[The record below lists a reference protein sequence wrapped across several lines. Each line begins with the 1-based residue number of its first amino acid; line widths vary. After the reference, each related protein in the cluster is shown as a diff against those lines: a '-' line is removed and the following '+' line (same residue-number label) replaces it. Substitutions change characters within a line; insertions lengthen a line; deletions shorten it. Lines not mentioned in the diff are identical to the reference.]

1 MIPSPPP
8 GDGPGELVGWA
19 WALLVHIHRGV
30 FGTCTMCH
38 EGTWDWLDLSE
49 ARLPLV
55 ADDDGVST
63 DQSPLHAR
71 CVPALIS
78 YWRVLFGDVAGEPAS
93 PTEREPEPAP
103 PEPAPAPMVS
113 VGAYARRHRG

>member
-19 WALLVHIHRGV
+19 WALPVHIHRGV

-71 CVPALIS
+71 CAPALIS
-78 YWRVLFGDVAGEPAS
+78 YWRVLFGDVAGEPAPPE
-93 PTEREPEPAP
+93 PTPPESEPEPEPVQVAP
-103 PEPAPAPMVS
+103 
-113 VGAYARRHRG
+113 VGAYARRMK

>member
-1 MIPSPPP
+1 
-8 GDGPGELVGWA
+8 
-19 WALLVHIHRGV
+19 
-30 FGTCTMCH
+30 MCH

-71 CVPALIS
+71 CAPALIS

-93 PTEREPEPAP
+93 LEPALPEPAP